1 MNKRAEQVDETRQRI
16 VEATVEVH
24 QTLGPAAGSISAI
37 AELAGV
43 TRLTVYRHFPD
54 ETALFAACTAHWMTG
69 QTPPNPEAWAALAD
83 PAERLRT
90 GLADI
95 YRYYRDG
102 EQMLTNIYRDK
113 ASLPAANRNGLDER
127 DRHFVDLLAEP
138 FAVTPARRRL
148 LRALIGHAVSFWTW
162 RSLCVDQQLS
172 NTQGVRAMAALILHH
187 SDSSRLRTFVL

>member
-16 VEATVEVH
+16 IEATVEVH
-24 QTLGPAAGSISAI
+24 RTVGPAAGSISAI

-54 ETALFAACTAHWMTG
+54 ETALFAACTAHWMAS
-69 QTPPNPEAWAALAD
+69 QTPPNPQAWAAIED

-95 YRYYRDG
+95 YRYYRAG
-102 EQMLTNIYRDK
+102 EQMLTNIFRDK
-113 ASLPAANRNGLDER
+113 TTLPAANRNGLDER
-127 DRHFVDLLAEP
+127 DRQFTDLLAAP
-138 FAVTPARRRL
+138 FSVTPARSRL
-148 LRALIGHAVSFWTW
+148 LRALIGHAISFWTW

-172 NTQGVRAMAALILHH
+172 DTQAVRAMAALIIHH
-187 SDSSRLRTFVL
+187 AAGS